1 MALTMFILS
10 FFILL
15 LIGVPIAF
23 SMILPSFLY
32 LLIADLPISV
42 VAQRLFDPLTSPS
55 FLAIPFYIL
64 TAEILNAT
72 NATQILFQFARKVIG
87 FIPGGLGQANVLA
100 SMIFAGMSG
109 SASADAGGLG
119 RIEITAMKE
128 AKYDLKYSV
137 GITASSSVIGPI
149 IPPSIPFAVYGIMAS
164 QSIAKLFVAGI
175 LPGITMGLCL
185 MAMTF
190 YIAIKNPKLFPRDP
204 IPKGKEIL
212 IALKDAFWTL
222 LIPIIIIGGILSGKF
237 TPTEAGSVAILC
249 AIVISIFY
257 KTFSLKLIAIAF
269 RNAMRS
275 TVVVMFILGAAL
287 VFSWVVTISQLPQ
300 IAIHFIFT
308 ITTSKTEILLLIAVL
323 ILIMGMFM
331 SANACLIIIAPLLV
345 ELAPLLNIDLI
356 HMGVFLVLGCMIGV
370 ITPPIGGVLFILSDY
385 TGLSISEITKGT
397 LPFLIALIISWLIVI
412 FVPETT
418 LFLPKLLWG

>member
-15 LIGVPIAF
+15 IIGVPIAF

-32 LLIADLPISV
+32 LAMVNVPISV

-64 TAEILNAT
+64 AAEILNVT
-72 NATQILFQFARKVIG
+72 KVTEILFQFARKVIG

-100 SMIFAGMSG
+100 SMVFAGMSG

-119 RIEITAMKE
+119 RIEISEMKR
-128 AKYDLKYSV
+128 AKYDLSYTV

-149 IPPSIPFAVYGIMAS
+149 IPPSIPFAVYGIIAS
-164 QSIAKLFVAGI
+164 QSIAKLFIAGI
-175 LPGITMGLCL
+175 LPGIIIGLCL
-185 MAMTF
+185 MVMIYYLAS
-190 YIAIKNPKLFPRDP
+190 KHPKLFPRDP
-204 IPKGKEIL
+204 IPKGSEIL
-212 IALKDAFWTL
+212 IAFKKAFLPL
-222 LIPIIIIGGILSGKF
+222 LIPIIIVGGILSGKF
-237 TPTEAGSVAILC
+237 TPTEAGSVAVLC

-257 KTFSLKLIAIAF
+257 KTFSLKLLAIGF

-275 TVVVMFILGAAL
+275 SALVLFILGAAL

-300 IAIHFIFT
+300 IALHFIFT
-308 ITTSKTEILLLIAVL
+308 FTTSKTVILLLIAAL

-331 SANACLIIIAPLLV
+331 SSNASLIIIAPILV
-345 ELAPLLNIDLI
+345 EVAPLLNIDLI
-356 HMGVFLVLGCMIGV
+356 HLGVFLVLGVMIAV

-385 TGLSISEITKGT
+385 TGLSISEIAKGT

-412 FVPETT
+412 FVPETA